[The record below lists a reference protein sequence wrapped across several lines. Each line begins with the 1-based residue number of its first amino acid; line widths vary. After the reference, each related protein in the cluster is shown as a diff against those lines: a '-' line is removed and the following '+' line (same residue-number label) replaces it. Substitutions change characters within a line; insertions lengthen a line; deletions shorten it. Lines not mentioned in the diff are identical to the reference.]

1 MDKLAGRNA
10 VVVGGGSGIGRGT
23 ALALAA
29 EGMRV
34 VIADLDAGNADRVRD
49 EIKAAG
55 GRADSYQVDATD
67 SAPVLKLAAD
77 VQGALGQVH
86 LLVNTVGV
94 ITDAGVTTAE
104 ENVWR
109 WFIELHLM
117 SLVHIVNAFLP
128 VMRASDGERHIVI
141 TSSISGLL
149 ALPPTQTGGLNTGV
163 YRVLKHAVVG
173 YGAMLRQELAA
184 DGIGVSVLCPGLVHT
199 DLDANSARHRPAQ
212 FGGPMPEPA
221 ELKAPNLVSLEPE
234 DIGLI
239 VVKGVKESRFYIFT
253 HPEFV
258 TPMRK
263 HQQLVL
269 DDFEFFG
276 APEVAASPSRS

>member
-1 MDKLAGRNA
+1 MERLERRGA
-10 VVVGGGSGIGRGT
+10 VVVGGGDGIGRGI

-34 VIADLDAGNADRVRD
+34 LVADLDAG
-49 EIKAAG
+49 KAAG
-55 GRADSYQVDATD
+55 VREDIVARGGEAYAQQVDATD
-67 SAPVLKLAAD
+67 PDSVERLASDA
-77 VQGALGQVH
+77 AKSLGQVH

-94 ITDAGVTTAE
+94 MTDAGVTTAGQT
-104 ENVWR
+104 VWR

-117 SLVHIVNAFLP
+117 SLVQVVNAFLP
-128 VMRASDGERHIVI
+128 VLRANDDGGHIVI

-149 ALPPTQTGGLNTGV
+149 TLPPSQTGGINTGV

-173 YGAMLRQELAA
+173 YGGMLRQEVAP

-199 DLDANSARHRPAQ
+199 NLDANSARHRPER
-212 FGGPMPEPA
+212 FGGPAPEPH
-221 ELKAPNLVSLEPE
+221 EVDAPNLIRLQPE
-234 DIGLI
+234 NVGPI
-239 VVKGVKESRFYIFT
+239 VVKGIKANRSYIFT

-258 TPMRK
+258 EPMRR

-269 DDFEFFG
+269 DDFAFFG
-276 APEVAASPSRS
+276 ASETPAGVSRS